1 METRKPHHLS
11 SGATA
16 AKFSDLPH
24 DYVKMVNEVF
34 ATNFDEGLKALA
46 KLNPAEAYFT
56 TTGRIYVDEIV
67 VCVSLMHKEQMAAT
81 SVYAS
86 CDYDPK
92 ASSPT
97 IQDLLAA
104 CVDATGAVYSQLLSP
119 ETPEVLEQLANESL
133 SALENIPFEWT
144 EFKVE
149 RHKVYLK
156 VDKANPEIDKMADDW
171 LEKHDPEFRAEAEE
185 EQKETEKLFVTGPKT
200 RGSTTH

>member
-1 METRKPHHLS
+1 METRKPHDTS
-11 SGATA
+11 SSSSAS
-16 AKFSDLPH
+16 KHSELPP
-24 DYVKMVNEVF
+24 DYIKMVNEVF
-34 ATNFDEGLKALA
+34 ATNFDEGLKAL
-46 KLNPAEAYFT
+46 KQFNPAQAYFS

-67 VCVSLMHKEQMAAT
+67 VCVTLLHEGQMAAT
-81 SVYAS
+81 SVYGS

-104 CVDATGAVYSQLLSP
+104 CVDSIGAVYGQLLSP
-119 ETPEVLEQLANESL
+119 ETPEVLERLTNESL

-144 EFKVE
+144 EFKLE

-171 LEKHDPEFRAEAEE
+171 LEKHDPELRTEHEDEE
-185 EQKETEKLFVTGPKT
+185 KETEKLFVTGPK